1 MDRVSDPD
9 EAQRLALGVR
19 NFDFDS
25 FLGPYPDEQAD
36 SWTRLTYLVT
46 AGVLERS
53 KVSSGQV
60 QNLNFAPSRPT
71 TIAKWNTDQSSQPSI
86 FTASCF

>member
-1 MDRVSDPD
+1 MDRISDPD

-36 SWTRLTYLVT
+36 SWTRLTYLIT

-53 KVSSGQV
+53 KVLSGQV
-60 QNLNFAPSRPT
+60 QKPWHRAHSNHGHLRVEH
-71 TIAKWNTDQSSQPSI
+71 
-86 FTASCF
+86 